1 LINQNPKLRAA
12 SNDSTTFPSSFA
24 NLEDQVMKIPARHY
38 RITLLC
44 LLLVLSG
51 FTIYAHKA
59 LDATRGNQAGL
70 LERLVG
76 GPKATARPAPSS
88 KKSGSLVATAVTMTS
103 AAALTN
109 DFFTATSEPF
119 DPALAPAQAG
129 GTFNITQAVLPGGG
143 GTSNGGTHSVTGTLG
158 QGLTATS
165 TGGSFTV
172 ASGFFGGG
180 GGCSPLT
187 VTPPATNTGTIG
199 ANFSQQFTQAGG
211 SGTVNFTTASTLP
224 TGLTLATSG
233 LLSGLPT
240 QTGTFPMTV
249 TATDSNQ
256 CTGTANYTLTINC
269 QTITV
274 NLPGTN
280 TGTAGLFFSQTF
292 TQTGGLGTVNFT
304 LNAGTLPSG
313 IGLAANGTLSG
324 TTAQTGSFPLTVKAT
339 DANGCLGV
347 SASYTLVINPPSCP
361 TITVNP
367 ASATLPVGRAGT
379 PYNQTFTQTG
389 GAGTATFSVSA
400 GSLPTGLTLSTGG
413 ALAGTPTVNGTFNF
427 TVRATDQNNCMGE
440 RAYTLL
446 LNPPCT
452 TITLNPA
459 TLPNGTVGT
468 AYNQT
473 LTASG
478 GTAPHTF
485 AVTTG
490 SLPNGLNLATSG
502 ALTGTPTASGSFNFT
517 VTATDNTGCTGTR
530 SYTVIISGTGLQFYP
545 LPAPVR
551 LLDTRAGEI
560 ACTQPSA
567 PIAGQTSLTQMGRGL
582 CNIPANAVALTGN
595 LTTVQS
601 GGGYLTL
608 YPSNAPQPTVAS
620 TNYNANEIINNVFT
634 VGLGPDG
641 AFKIFAFFTTEVVV
655 DVTGYYAP
663 PAANGLYFHPLP
675 KPIRLLETRAGEV
688 GCNTP
693 GAPIQGGAAGTR
705 TQQAR
710 LTCDGVTIP
719 AGALAIVGNATTVG
733 PQAGGY
739 LTLFPANAAQPL
751 AASSNYNAGQVV
763 NGPFSVGLAPTGEF
777 NIFTFATTHLVVDVL
792 GYYSTE
798 ANDVN
803 GAGLLFNPL
812 PKPVRLLE
820 TRANQAVGCYLPGLP
835 LISGVENTQPAR
847 GACDGVTIPANA
859 LGVVGNATVVTP
871 NAAGFLTLWPSTALR
886 PLVAT
891 ANYNAGDIGNRHFI
905 VGLGAGDGAFK
916 LFSSATTE
924 LVVDLSGYFA
934 P

>member
-1 LINQNPKLRAA
+1 MTNTVTQPRRLL
-12 SNDSTTFPSSFA
+12 FA
-24 NLEDQVMKIPARHY
+24 
-38 RITLLC
+38 LLW
-44 LLLVLSG
+44 LALS
-51 FTIYAHKA
+51 
-59 LDATRGNQAGL
+59 AGL
-70 LERLVG
+70 LFGQWEKLRG
-76 GPKATARPAPSS
+76 K
-88 KKSGSLVATAVTMTS
+88 LVAQRSEVVTNLKS
-103 AAALTN
+103 AQPTLPHPVRSVSVA
-109 DFFTATSEPF
+109 PV
-119 DPALAPAQAG
+119 APAQSG
-129 GTFNITQAVLPGGG
+129 GSYNITQSLISGGG
-143 GTSNGGTHSVTGTLG
+143 GLSANGATNINGSVG
-158 QGLTATS
+158 QAAAAAS
-165 TGGSFTV
+165 SGGIYTV
-172 ASGFFGGG
+172 SGGFWAGQNGG
-180 GGCSPLT
+180 GGCP
-187 VTPPATNTGTIG
+187 
-199 ANFSQQFTQAGG
+199 
-211 SGTVNFTTASTLP
+211 
-224 TGLTLATSG
+224 
-233 LLSGLPT
+233 
-240 QTGTFPMTV
+240 
-249 TATDSNQ
+249 
-256 CTGTANYTLTINC
+256 
-269 QTITV
+269 TITV
-274 NLPGTN
+274 NPSNPALPAGTM
-280 TGTAGLFFSQTF
+280 GTFYTQTF
-292 TQTGGLGTVNFT
+292 TQTGGSGAIAWSNP
-304 LNAGTLPSG
+304 GGGLPG
-313 IGLAANGTLSG
+313 GLALVSNTGVLSG
-324 TTAQTGSFPLTVKAT
+324 TPTATGTFNFTIQAT
-339 DANGCLGV
+339 DANQCTGTR
-347 SASYTLVINPPSCP
+347 AYTLVINPMGCP
-361 TITVNP
+361 TITVSPNT
-367 ASATLPVGRAGT
+367 ATLTAGT
-379 PYNQTFTQTG
+379 VGTAYTQTFMQAG
-389 GAGTATFSVSA
+389 GAGAITWSVSA
-400 GSLPTGLTLSTGG
+400 GSLPGGLTLNPGTGV
-413 ALAGTPTVNGTFNF
+413 LSGTPSTANTFNF
-427 TVRATDQNNCMGE
+427 TIRATDANQCTGQ
-440 RAYTLL
+440 RQYTL
-446 LNPPCT
+446 
-452 TITLNPA
+452 TINPA
-459 TLPNGTVGT
+459 P
-468 AYNQT
+468 
-473 LTASG
+473 
-478 GTAPHTF
+478 
-485 AVTTG
+485 
-490 SLPNGLNLATSG
+490 
-502 ALTGTPTASGSFNFT
+502 
-517 VTATDNTGCTGTR
+517 
-530 SYTVIISGTGLQFYP
+530 GTGLQFYP

-688 GCNTP
+688 GCNAP
-693 GAPIQGGAAGTR
+693 GAPIQGGVAGTR

-751 AASSNYNAGQVV
+751 VASSNYNAGQVV

-777 NIFTFATTHLVVDVL
+777 NIFSFATTHLVVDVL

-835 LISGVENTQPAR
+835 LSSGVENTQPAR

-871 NAAGFLTLWPSTALR
+871 NAAGYLTLWPSTALR

-924 LVVDLSGYFA
+924 LVIDLSGYFA